1 MTFTKN
7 DFSGQVAVISGGLG
21 DIGRAVGLKLAA
33 AGADIAIADIFEAE
47 RANDYLAQ
55 ISSLG
60 RNVHYAQVDICNLRA
75 VEEWIATVESVL
87 GVPSLVIC
95 NAAIV
100 LLGNSLS
107 VAPDDWSRLMR
118 VNLDG
123 AFYLARTAAA
133 NLIQHSA
140 AGRIVFIGSWAASVP
155 HPQIVAYSVAKAG
168 LRMLCKC
175 MALDLAKHN
184 ILVNEVAPGYVDG
197 GLARLWYVDHPEERD
212 TDAALVPANRLADP
226 EEVAD
231 QVVHLC
237 HPMNRHMTGSVLL
250 MDGGLSLVSPAR
262 PDTE

>member
-1 MTFTKN
+1 M
-7 DFSGQVAVISGGLG
+7 
-21 DIGRAVGLKLAA
+21 
-33 AGADIAIADIFEAE
+33 
-47 RANDYLAQ
+47 
-55 ISSLG
+55 
-60 RNVHYAQVDICNLRA
+60 HYAQVDICDLHA
-75 VEEWIATVESVL
+75 VEEWIATVESIL

-100 LLGNSLS
+100 LLGNSLTVS
-107 VAPDDWSRLMR
+107 PDDWSRLMR

-133 NLIQHSA
+133 RLIQHGA
-140 AGRIVFIGSWAASVP
+140 AGRLVFIGSWAADVP

-212 TDAALVPANRLADP
+212 TDAALVPVRRLADP

-250 MDGGLSLVSPAR
+250 MDGGLSLIAPGQS
-262 PDTE
+262 

>member
-1 MTFTKN
+1 MTIPMS
-7 DFSGQVAVISGGLG
+7 DLSGQVAVISGGLG

-47 RANDYLAQ
+47 RADSYLAE

-60 RNVHYAQVDICNLRA
+60 RKAHYTRVDICDVRA
-75 VEEWIATVESVL
+75 VEDWIATVESVL

-100 LLGNSLS
+100 LLGTSLTVS
-107 VAPDDWSRLMR
+107 PEDWTRLMR

-133 NLIQHSA
+133 RLIHHAA
-140 AGRIVFIGSWAASVP
+140 AGRIVFIGSWSADVP

-175 MALDLAKHN
+175 MAVDLAKHN

-212 TDAALVPANRLADP
+212 TDAALVPVRRLIEP

-237 HPMNRHMTGSVLL
+237 DPRNRHMTGSVLL
-250 MDGGLSLVSPAR
+250 MDGGLSLIAPGHS
-262 PDTE
+262 